1 MSESAHDG
9 EGFLKYCAIAESGTL
24 RANGD
29 DSYMLSHI
37 TSFNISSAF
46 VLLLMEKH
54 ARAFSILGD

>member
-9 EGFLKYCAIAESGTL
+9 KGFLAYCAIAESSAL

-46 VLLLMEKH
+46 VLWLMEKH
-54 ARAFSILGD
+54 AVQFLF